1 MLEKLGIDTE
11 LENLSKEVEKEIK
24 NQFKTMDEI
33 CEKNSMKV
41 LSAFQ
46 ECNLQEMH
54 LNSSTGYGIDEAGR
68 NKIEEI
74 YANVFKAEDA
84 LVRAQFISGTHALAI
99 TLSALLR
106 PNDTMISITGEPY
119 DTLQTV
125 IGCNETE
132 SKSSLK
138 AFGIKYEQIEL
149 VENDFDIKS
158 IQERLKKQDVKL
170 VEIQRSRGYST
181 RKSLTIEKIEKAIKA
196 IREVNKDVIIMV
208 DNCYGEFVQ
217 DKEPIEIGADIA
229 VGSLMKNLGAGIA
242 TSGEA
247 SSQFHKLE
255 NVGTT
260 ELATMSFGQRF
271 TITPLQMITAAS
283 AIANNGVLVQPRIV
297 KSIENPDTGAVTN
310 IDVKEV
316 RQVISSETATK
327 VRSMMQ
333 SVVTDGGGKYGSVK
347 GYAIG
352 GKTGTSEPDPNH
364 PEDGYVVSFL
374 AIAPVENTKV
384 VALLVLYGPQV
395 KNYYGGAIAAPVVSQ
410 VLSEVLPYLGI
421 PSNDTS
427 EVTTNNSLITIP
439 DLRNKTVSEA
449 KQILKNLGITPVT
462 SASDNE
468 IVTVQTPKAGVSV
481 SKNGVCKLYTE
492 ENSTSVSVT
501 VPDLKG
507 KSLSNVTATLKSK
520 NLNIQSTGSGIVVSQ
535 DPAVG
540 STVEEGTVVKV
551 TLQEVASDL
560 H

>member
-1 MLEKLGIDTE
+1 MLEKLGIDAD
-11 LENLSKEVEKEIK
+11 LENLSKEVENEIK

-242 TSGEA
+242 TSGAYIVGKKDLIELCAERLTAPGIGKEIGPSLNQNIPFIKGLFFAPSVVVSAVKTAVFA
-247 SSQFHKLE
+247 SRILEKLGYKVDPLYNE
-255 NVGTT
+255 KRADIVQTIELGDADKLVKFCQGIQMGSPIDSNVIP
-260 ELATMSFGQRF
+260 E
-271 TITPLQMITAAS
+271 PS
-283 AIANNGVLVQPRIV
+283 AMGGY
-297 KSIENPDTGAVTN
+297 D
-310 IDVKEV
+310 D
-316 RQVISSETATK
+316 QVIMAAGTFTEGSTIELSCDGPIRAPYIAY
-327 VRSMMQ
+327 MQ
-333 SVVTDGGGKYGSVK
+333 GGLTYQYGK
-347 GYAIG
+347 
-352 GKTGTSEPDPNH
+352 
-364 PEDGYVVSFL
+364 
-374 AIAPVENTKV
+374 
-384 VALLVLYGPQV
+384 
-395 KNYYGGAIAAPVVSQ
+395 
-410 VLSEVLPYLGI
+410 LGI
-421 PSNDTS
+421 M
-427 EVTTNNSLITIP
+427 
-439 DLRNKTVSEA
+439 
-449 KQILKNLGITPVT
+449 
-462 SASDNE
+462 
-468 IVTVQTPKAGVSV
+468 KA
-481 SKNGVCKLYTE
+481 
-492 ENSTSVSVT
+492 
-501 VPDLKG
+501 
-507 KSLSNVTATLKSK
+507 LSNL
-520 NLNIQSTGSGIVVSQ
+520 
-535 DPAVG
+535 
-540 STVEEGTVVKV
+540 E
-551 TLQEVASDL
+551 
-560 H
+560 